1 MFSEHSSSGKH
12 LVCDIKDIQNKNALG
27 NKEMLIH
34 LLDSICVKYNFT
46 ILGKL
51 EHEFEPEGISLVYL
65 LSESHL
71 TIHTFPE
78 KSYIALDLYSC
89 RVYKDNTVYTEIYN
103 LLVQFFG
110 AKREIPIIVDRM
122 F

>member
-78 KSYIALDLYSC
+78 KSYIALDLYTC
-89 RVYKDNTVYTEIYN
+89 REYKDNTVYTEIYN